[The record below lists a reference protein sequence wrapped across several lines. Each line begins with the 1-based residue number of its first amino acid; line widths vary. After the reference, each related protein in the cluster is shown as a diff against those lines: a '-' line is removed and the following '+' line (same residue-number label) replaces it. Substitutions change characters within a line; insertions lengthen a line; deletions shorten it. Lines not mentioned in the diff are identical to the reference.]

1 MVVTSSKF
9 SGQRFTLLLLFVNV
23 IIAVDDD
30 VITKKGMIGGNVQL
44 PCDITP
50 PLGSDQM
57 RVVLWYK
64 GDTEVPLYSV
74 DSRSK
79 PIPQHSIH
87 ESLGNRAHFVTKSNI
102 PYLTLVNLT
111 QGDDDLY
118 KCRVDFKK
126 SRTITHWVK
135 LQIIVPPD
143 TPTVVDRNGQKLS
156 DQIGPYNEGDPL
168 FLTCLSDTGIPRPSL
183 IWWMSN
189 KVVDKKF
196 KETHKGEISN
206 ELVIHKLTRK
216 DLHAE
221 LMCEASNNN
230 VTPPATKTVILDLN
244 LKPIEVKIISLKK
257 PMSSGKRIK
266 LECHATGSRP
276 PAVITWWKGSK
287 KMKRAESSP
296 SLDTNLVTSILKFV
310 PSSDDNGK
318 YLSCRAD
325 NPRVPGSALEDGWK
339 LQVHYKPIPSLHLG
353 SGVNSDRIFENTD
366 VYFECN
372 IQANPWITKVLWYF
386 EGKEIFTDPQQG
398 VIISTQSLVLEKVNR
413 HRRGNYTCRAVNTE
427 GSGISNPVSLRIQF
441 APVCKENQKT
451 EYGVSIR
458 ERANISC
465 QVEADP
471 SDVSFS
477 WSFISNIKKSQI
489 LSFTS
494 KGTTSIASYK
504 PKDEKDYGTLI
515 CSAKNQIGGQ
525 KSHCTFTILQAGPPG
540 PVSGCTIMNTTREIL
555 HVICKA
561 GDDGGLPQT
570 FNMEVYDRETW
581 TLRTNMSSTDAPI
594 FIAKDLPPNYSFTL
608 VIYGKNG
615 KGKGDT
621 TSITATTLKVL
632 QSTMAPKKGFIIS
645 PLLGILIGIVA
656 TLVLIAIA
664 IVVIMRWKHPTV
676 QQGTPD
682 NEIEEK
688 TYSPVQQENSTENN
702 QSSGERKSPDVIP
715 ACIRATNCRQM
726 ESRSTLDDHSYTP
739 FYSEELYD
747 TVISKQQDK
756 SRKMKRRSWQS
767 EEFEQ
772 SLL

>member
-525 KSHCTFTILQAGPPG
+525 KSHCTFTILQA
-540 PVSGCTIMNTTREIL
+540 
-555 HVICKA
+555 
-561 GDDGGLPQT
+561 
-570 FNMEVYDRETW
+570 
-581 TLRTNMSSTDAPI
+581 
-594 FIAKDLPPNYSFTL
+594 
-608 VIYGKNG
+608 
-615 KGKGDT
+615 
-621 TSITATTLKVL
+621 
-632 QSTMAPKKGFIIS
+632 APKKGFIIS